1 MTKFSAPQQS
11 QLAQIG
17 AFLRENR
24 EKQEKSLEDIAIRTY
39 IRPQLLNGI
48 EKGDPDLLP
57 EPIFVQGFIRRYA
70 EALGLKGTE
79 LAQQF
84 TVTSIPST
92 PRPAQQPAPANS
104 TSTRIS
110 RTTPNQ
116 PPSPQNSATTP
127 ILSKASS
134 PLPNDPF
141 LTGSPINGSPINSSQ
156 NQPDSSLS
164 PAAVAPASEVEKT
177 KAKETTQPAEVPLAK
192 REDLPAGSP
201 GVTNGRS
208 AAISSETSPTGNV
221 NLLEQIDEQPSDYQS
236 DYQADD
242 YQTDEQQPV
251 SNGVA
256 PAALDTPTE
265 QHSAPIAAANAA
277 VPASEVETSDTFD
290 EIHSNGTRSYQ
301 PAPESNDIDRDR
313 SAATSTAEMTPEAAP
328 VLPVGPLA
336 TNTGPVGIEPV
347 GTEPGNTGYERS
359 SAPNLKPFIIGGV
372 VAALTA
378 GVVILASLL
387 GNGDRQPETSSS
399 VDTTDQPAESA
410 PNPETFVE
418 DPVEAVEPP
427 ISTAPV
433 YVEAKATGQAWMSV
447 IADGST
453 IFEGTLQPGD
463 TKLWEAQDNLNI
475 FAGNAGAV
483 ELAPNGEAA
492 TVMGSNGQKGEKI
505 FTPE

>member
-141 LTGSPINGSPINSSQ
+141 FNGSQINGSQINSSQ
-156 NQPDSSLS
+156 NQPDSSSS

-177 KAKETTQPAEVPLAK
+177 KAKETTEQTVEVPPAK
-192 REDLPAGSP
+192 REDLPAGSSI
-201 GVTNGRS
+201 VTNGRS
-208 AAISSETSPTGNV
+208 AAISPETSSFDNLPETGPSGNV
-221 NLLEQIDEQPSDYQS
+221 NLLEQIDEQPDEQ
-236 DYQADD
+236 QP
-242 YQTDEQQPV
+242 DEQQPV
-251 SNGVA
+251 SNDAA

-265 QHSAPIAAANAA
+265 QHSAPIAAANA
-277 VPASEVETSDTFD
+277 VPVSEVETSDTFD
-290 EIHSNGTRSYQ
+290 EVLSNGTRSYQ
-301 PAPESNDIDRDR
+301 PGPESNDFDRDR
-313 SAATSTAEMTPEAAP
+313 PATPTTEMTPEAAP
-328 VLPVGPLA
+328 V
-336 TNTGPVGIEPV
+336 
-347 GTEPGNTGYERS
+347 
-359 SAPNLKPFIIGGV
+359 
-372 VAALTA
+372 
-378 GVVILASLL
+378 
-387 GNGDRQPETSSS
+387 
-399 VDTTDQPAESA
+399 
-410 PNPETFVE
+410 
-418 DPVEAVEPP
+418 
-427 ISTAPV
+427 
-433 YVEAKATGQAWMSV
+433 
-447 IADGST
+447 
-453 IFEGTLQPGD
+453 
-463 TKLWEAQDNLNI
+463 
-475 FAGNAGAV
+475 
-483 ELAPNGEAA
+483 
-492 TVMGSNGQKGEKI
+492 
-505 FTPE
+505 

>member
-141 LTGSPINGSPINSSQ
+141 LNGSQNNGSQ
-156 NQPDSSLS
+156 NQPDSSSS
-164 PAAVAPASEVEKT
+164 PAAVAPVSEVEKT
-177 KAKETTQPAEVPLAK
+177 KAKETTGQTAEAPPAT
-192 REDLPAGSP
+192 REDLPADP
-201 GVTNGRS
+201 PIVTNGRS
-208 AAISSETSPTGNV
+208 AAISPETSSV
-221 NLLEQIDEQPSDYQS
+221 DNLLETGRSG
-236 DYQADD
+236 
-242 YQTDEQQPV
+242 
-251 SNGVA
+251 NGNL
-256 PAALDTPTE
+256 LDTPTE
-265 QHSAPIAAANAA
+265 QHSAPIAAANAGF
-277 VPASEVETSDTFD
+277 VSEVEAPATFD
-290 EIHSNGTRSYQ
+290 EVHSNGTRSYQ
-301 PAPESNDIDRDR
+301 PSPASNDFDRDHP
-313 SAATSTAEMTPEAAP
+313 ATPTTEMTPEAAP

-347 GTEPGNTGYERS
+347 SPEPSNIGYESS

-378 GVVILASLL
+378 VLLILASLL
-387 GNGDRQPETSSS
+387 GNGDRQPETTSS
-399 VDTTDQPAESA
+399 VDTTDQPADSA
-410 PNPETFVE
+410 PNSEAFGE
-418 DPVEAVEPP
+418 DPVEAEPP
-427 ISTAPV
+427 VSTAPV
-433 YVEAKATGQAWMSV
+433 YVEATATGSAWMSV

-463 TKLWEAQDNLNI
+463 TQLWEAQENLNI

-492 TVMGSNGQKGEKI
+492 TVMGSNGQQGEKI